1 MVAIGWIQGP
11 NATPLLRS
19 PCRMTDIMTEPLP
32 SRASSVVVSQ
42 PVGQPGRQ
50 HNVVSLAPFLDKSR
64 FQKVDDEGL
73 FEPVYLEH
81 SFQVSDPIRFWR
93 AELSADLFGWF
104 IVEILSGQKGG
115 RARVAIRSY
124 ASFDRAAFEVGR
136 LCHAAMARGFRPLP

>member
-11 NATPLLRS
+11 NATPLLCSHR
-19 PCRMTDIMTEPLP
+19 RMTDIMTEPLP

-93 AELSADLFGWF
+93 AELSADLFGCF

-136 LCHAAMARGFRPLP
+136 LCHAAMARGLRPLP

>member
-42 PVGQPGRQ
+42 PVGQPGRR
-50 HNVVSLAPFLDKSR
+50 HNVVSIAPFLDRSR

-73 FEPVYLEH
+73 YEPVYLEQA
-81 SFQVSDPIRFWR
+81 FQGSDPIRFWR
-93 AELSADLFGWF
+93 ADLSADLFGWF
-104 IVEILSGQKGG
+104 IVEILSGSKGG
-115 RARVAIRSY
+115 RAGVAIRSF
-124 ASFDRAAFEVGR
+124 ASFESAAFEVGR
-136 LCHAAMARGFRPLP
+136 LCHSAMARGFRPLR